1 MNPKSTVDPS
11 SDVVGEKS
19 VKILIQIN
27 CFNEEESL
35 PVTLADLPKS
45 RDNLVFET
53 MVVDDGS
60 CDRTA
65 EVAKQLSVNHIV
77 RHFGNKGLPRAVNT
91 GVLEAIKLGADIL
104 VNTDAD
110 NQYKGEDI
118 WRLIQPILNYEC
130 DYVYGQR
137 EIQNNQHF
145 SPVKKFLQSLGAWV
159 VSFVCGV
166 KVKDAASGFRAI
178 NREAMC
184 RLYLLADYAS
194 PLETLIQ
201 ASNKHLNIKVVD
213 IDTNP
218 PLRPSRIFKSIWV
231 YITRSSFVILDNFIL
246 YRSTL
251 VFTTIAGLFLATG
264 LIAIFVRQYLRTM
277 DLGTSELRLNL
288 IVSASLCLILG
299 FGLMVMSLVVR
310 LLRHSRMVQEESLYR
325 QNLLLQHLLRNSKS
339 A

>member
-1 MNPKSTVDPS
+1 
-11 SDVVGEKS
+11 
-19 VKILIQIN
+19 
-27 CFNEEESL
+27 
-35 PVTLADLPKS
+35 
-45 RDNLVFET
+45 
-53 MVVDDGS
+53 
-60 CDRTA
+60 
-65 EVAKQLSVNHIV
+65 
-77 RHFGNKGLPRAVNT
+77 
-91 GVLEAIKLGADIL
+91 
-104 VNTDAD
+104 
-110 NQYKGEDI
+110 
-118 WRLIQPILNYEC
+118 
-130 DYVYGQR
+130 
-137 EIQNNQHF
+137 
-145 SPVKKFLQSLGAWV
+145 
-159 VSFVCGV
+159 
-166 KVKDAASGFRAI
+166 VKDAASGFRAI